1 MDNSVMEALG
11 FKSRKKKTHSAE
23 SKQNSFFFHENDI
36 HMKTALEYISYTC
49 AYERLTVKK
58 YLYTIV
64 S

>member
-11 FKSRKKKTHSAE
+11 FKSRKKL
-23 SKQNSFFFHENDI
+23 FFHENDI
-36 HMKTALEYISYTC
+36 HTKTALQYISYTC